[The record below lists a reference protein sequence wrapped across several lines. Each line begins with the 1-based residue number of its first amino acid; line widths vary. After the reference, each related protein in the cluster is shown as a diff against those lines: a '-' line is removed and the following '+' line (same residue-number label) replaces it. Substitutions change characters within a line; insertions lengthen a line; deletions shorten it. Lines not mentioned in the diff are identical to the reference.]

1 MALELIAG
9 AFIIAFAGIVVL
21 GHVLVVV
28 AIYKCRR
35 EDYAGGRTRSAT
47 SDMPAADDGI
57 KGAAPAAN
65 LSEIL
70 QKKELGGMG
79 KIACRSLSAWT
90 RCASDFAHAERP
102 SIAPLPFL
110 RSTSKDEE
118 TTA

>member
-1 MALELIAG
+1 
-9 AFIIAFAGIVVL
+9 
-21 GHVLVVV
+21 
-28 AIYKCRR
+28 
-35 EDYAGGRTRSAT
+35 
-47 SDMPAADDGI
+47 
-57 KGAAPAAN
+57 
-65 LSEIL
+65 
-70 QKKELGGMG
+70 MG